1 MSNLSLL
8 TSAQFKRAAELKEQL
23 EALTNELTALLG
35 GGEVTAVSAT
45 VYEVAAEPVKKK
57 GKFSAAGLARL
68 RAAQK
73 ARWARVR
80 AEKGLEEPAKKPRR
94 KMSAAGR
101 AKIAAG
107 ARARWAK
114 VRAEK
119 GL

>member
-1 MSNLSLL
+1 MSNLSTL
-8 TSAQFKRAAELKEQL
+8 TSAQFKRAAEIKEQL
-23 EALTNELTALLG
+23 ETLTSELAALLDG
-35 GGEVTAVSAT
+35 GVIASVSA
-45 VYEVAAEPVKKK
+45 VEVVAEPARKK

-73 ARWARVR
+73 ARWARVH
-80 AEKGLEEPAKKPRR
+80 AAQGIEKPAKKARR

>member
-8 TSAQFKRAAELKEQL
+8 TSAQLKRAAELKEQL
-23 EALTNELTALLG
+23 ETLTAELAGLLG
-35 GGEVTAVSAT
+35 NGDATAV
-45 VYEVAAEPVKKK
+45 AEPAKK

-73 ARWARVR
+73 ARWAKIKE
-80 AEKGLEEPAKKPRR
+80 AKGSKEAKPEKKARR

-101 AKIAAG
+101 ARIAAG

-114 VRAEK
+114 VHAAK
-119 GL
+119 AAK

>member
-1 MSNLSLL
+1 MSNLSSL

-23 EALTNELTALLG
+23 EALTGELSALLG
-35 GGEVTAVSAT
+35 GAEVVAVSAT
-45 VYEVAAEPVKKK
+45 IYETAAGPAKKK

-73 ARWARVR
+73 ARWARVH
-80 AEKGLEEPAKKPRR
+80 AAKGIEKPVKKARR

-114 VRAEK
+114 VRAQK

>member
-8 TSAQFKRAAELKEQL
+8 TSAQLKRAAELKEQL
-23 EALTNELTALLG
+23 EALTAELDGLLG
-35 GGEVTAVSAT
+35 NGAVTV
-45 VYEVAAEPVKKK
+45 VAESVVAEPVKK

-73 ARWARVR
+73 ARWAKIKE
-80 AEKGLEEPAKKPRR
+80 AKGSKEAKPEKKARR

-101 AKIAAG
+101 ARIAAG

-114 VRAEK
+114 VHAAK
-119 GL
+119 AAK